1 VPPQAPDS
9 LRPAVSS
16 ALEGLRRLATAA
28 SAARDSAGTR
38 LRPYKAPLGR
48 RMNGGIKIRRELRPG
63 DLGALIALH
72 GRLIP
77 PEHGLD
83 STHEGYVA
91 ASVAR
96 AAIRGWP
103 REREAAWIVENDG
116 KVAGG
121 IALTDDG
128 EDTAGLRWF
137 VLEPCLRGRGLGR
150 RLVRQVVA
158 EARRHGFARVRLETF
173 SDLRAA
179 GHLYREHGFELVH
192 EETGPRWGR
201 EQVTYQHYELQLN
214 AA

>member
-1 VPPQAPDS
+1 MSKRV
-9 LRPAVSS
+9 
-16 ALEGLRRLATAA
+16 E
-28 SAARDSAGTR
+28 
-38 LRPYKAPLGR
+38 
-48 RMNGGIKIRRELRPG
+48 IRRDLRPG
-63 DLGALIALH
+63 DLGAIIALH

-103 REREAAWIVENDG
+103 GDREAAWIVESDG
-116 KVAGG
+116 AVAGS

-128 EDTAGLRWF
+128 DDTAGLRWL
-137 VLEPCLRGRGLGR
+137 VLEPSLRGRGLGR
-150 RLVRQVVA
+150 RLVGEVVA
-158 EARRHGFARVRLETF
+158 EARKHGFARLRLETF

-179 GHLYREHGFELVH
+179 AHLYHEHGFKLVH

-201 EQVTYQHYELQLN
+201 EQVTYQHYELQLS
-214 AA
+214 AARDTAVKSG